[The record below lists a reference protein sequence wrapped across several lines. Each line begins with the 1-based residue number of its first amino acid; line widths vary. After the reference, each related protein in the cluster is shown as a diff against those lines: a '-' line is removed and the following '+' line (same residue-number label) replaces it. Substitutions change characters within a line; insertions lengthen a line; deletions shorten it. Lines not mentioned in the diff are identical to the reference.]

1 MALFVKTSEYK
12 ERLAKCQACKF
23 YVSETRSCGPLIVG
37 EEVETE
43 VLYRKKSIK
52 LCGCVMSIK
61 AKLAYAKCPAN
72 KWNAVISPD
81 QIQQLIAFVHKF
93 SNATGMDSDGLKE
106 LKKFK
111 EMVYGQQFQ
120 ITNCVAC
127 IKRDLKNL
135 REIIS
140 HF

>member
-1 MALFVKTSEYK
+1 MELFVKTNEYR

-23 YVSETRSCGPLIVG
+23 FVPETKSCGPLIIG
-37 EEVETE
+37 SEVETE
-43 VLYRKKSIK
+43 VLFRKKSIK
-52 LCGCVMSIK
+52 LCGCVMIIK

-72 KWNAVISPD
+72 KWSAVISPE
-81 QIQQLIAFVHKF
+81 QIEMLKVFVQKF
-93 SNATGMDSDGLKE
+93 SNATGMDGEGLKE

-127 IKRDLKNL
+127 VKRDLKNL